1 MSDQSFQGHRQGH
14 HTGHWDR
21 SRRAG
26 DLRNSRAVATNVLIT
41 GLAGGDAMFGF
52 GRKPLDEADAIA
64 YGIRAACL
72 LQVRLEDEPK
82 LKNME
87 EHIGLTAQ
95 FVDFVFRESNVKPS
109 RRDRDIVEMMV
120 TSLVTEGSY
129 IKSVINKVKSEGK
142 EFRSNNTDIMKVRK
156 IVDKALEDYRNRR

>member
-1 MSDQSFQGHRQGH
+1 
-14 HTGHWDR
+14 
-21 SRRAG
+21 
-26 DLRNSRAVATNVLIT
+26 
-41 GLAGGDAMFGF
+41 MFGF

-72 LQVRLEDEPK
+72 LQIRLEDEPK

-109 RRDRDIVEMMV
+109 RRDRDIVEMIV

-129 IKSVINKVKSEGK
+129 IKSVINRVESEGK

-156 IVDKALEDYRNRR
+156 VVDKALEDYRSRR

>member
-1 MSDQSFQGHRQGH
+1 
-14 HTGHWDR
+14 
-21 SRRAG
+21 
-26 DLRNSRAVATNVLIT
+26 
-41 GLAGGDAMFGF
+41 MFGF

-72 LQVRLEDEPK
+72 LQVKLEDEPK
-82 LKNME
+82 LKIMK

-120 TSLVTEGSY
+120 TSLVTEGQADLNRENRYSHFG
-129 IKSVINKVKSEGK
+129 SEARAHGL
-142 EFRSNNTDIMKVRK
+142 R
-156 IVDKALEDYRNRR
+156 